1 MIITLYNALLI
12 ISVSFILK
20 TKSITLQKEMDDWI
34 LRFTNLKPKFYKNLG
49 SSFKEVL
56 GITDVQSYLP
66 IMSLFFHIHN
76 TRNSHKCITFDNRY
90 IIKQLKEEVK
100 KEDDEDYKITS
111 NGLYKATVWDKRD
124 NKNLNMEVFCKIC
137 PILDS
142 VSYMQGNYNIRQHR
156 NHLLPSNY
164 NHNTFNKI
172 NCLDNS
178 AYIDAF
184 FCYIGSFLRE
194 KHHLACFPLF
204 YGTFNGIANEFF
216 YDISEE
222 YYSLKNEDWFE
233 ENLGHLFSLDVG
245 VSDKSDSEEEELDE
259 PDEKPV
265 EKPTIEELPDSDE
278 ENKDSDT
285 KEKEDKEEDKD
296 DDKSSE
302 TDSDSSSQYS
312 ESNDYIA
319 VFEDYPVQT
328 IFMEKCD
335 KTLGEVLEGDYTDKE
350 IKSILFQTIFG
361 LAFLQKHFNFTH
373 NDLHINNIMVTKTDK
388 KFLVYRANKIC
399 YRVPT
404 CGYIAKIIDFGR
416 AIYTFRDRVYFNDV
430 FSRYGEAEG
439 QYSYPK
445 ATVPYYKSPFV
456 EKDEKGE
463 PIKEEII
470 KPNPNFDVT
479 RLATTVMDDLV
490 KTNRRKQREEE
501 AAKKSEEVKVE
512 EVEAEKSEEAEKTA
526 GVDESESESESDS
539 DSESSSDSETIE
551 KYYPD
556 TELFNFLKECVTDD
570 EGVNLHLEDESFDL
584 YKRIAKHA
592 KSATPKDLLKHK
604 IFGSYK
610 VQRKTLKNV
619 RIYSL

>member
-1 MIITLYNALLI
+1 
-12 ISVSFILK
+12 
-20 TKSITLQKEMDDWI
+20 
-34 LRFTNLKPKFYKNLG
+34 
-49 SSFKEVL
+49 
-56 GITDVQSYLP
+56 
-66 IMSLFFHIHN
+66 
-76 TRNSHKCITFDNRY
+76 
-90 IIKQLKEEVK
+90 
-100 KEDDEDYKITS
+100 
-111 NGLYKATVWDKRD
+111 
-124 NKNLNMEVFCKIC
+124 
-137 PILDS
+137 
-142 VSYMQGNYNIRQHR
+142 
-156 NHLLPSNY
+156 
-164 NHNTFNKI
+164 
-172 NCLDNS
+172 
-178 AYIDAF
+178 
-184 FCYIGSFLRE
+184 
-194 KHHLACFPLF
+194 
-204 YGTFNGIANEFF
+204 
-216 YDISEE
+216 
-222 YYSLKNEDWFE
+222 
-233 ENLGHLFSLDVG
+233 LDVG
-245 VSDKSDSEEEELDE
+245 ISDKSDSEEEEVDE
-259 PDEKPV
+259 PV
-265 EKPTIEELPDSDE
+265 EKPAIEELPDSDDD
-278 ENKDSDT
+278 KD
-285 KEKEDKEEDKD
+285 DKDGKDGKDGKDDKDDKD

-335 KTLGEVLEGDYTDKE
+335 KTLGEVLEGDYTDRE

-373 NDLHINNIMVTKTDK
+373 NDLHINNVMVTKTDK
-388 KFLVYRANKIC
+388 KFFVYRANKIC

-430 FSRYGEAEG
+430 FSKYGEAEG

-501 AAKKSEEVKVE
+501 EAKKSEEVEVE
-512 EVEAEKSEEAEKTA
+512 EVEAEKSEETEKAE
-526 GVDESESESESDS
+526 DSDS
-539 DSESSSDSETIE
+539 DNESESSSDSETIE